1 MGEMKDLL
9 KQANNS
15 LGRFSKEFP
24 KQMEG
29 FGKFMEAVEAPG
41 ALDVKHKEL
50 IAVALSIT
58 AHCHWCIAYHVNG
71 ALKAGAT
78 RAEIMEAAWVAI
90 LMGGG
95 PAVMYTQLVEEALDE
110 FAGAASAKPT
120 GKKK

>member
-9 KQANNS
+9 DQANNS
-15 LGRFSKEFP
+15 LGRFGKEFP

-41 ALDVKHKEL
+41 ALDGKQKEL
-50 IAVALSIT
+50 IAVALSVT

-71 ALKAGAT
+71 ALKAGAS
-78 RAEIMEAAWVAI
+78 RDEIMESAWVAV

-95 PAVMYTQLVEEALDE
+95 PAAMYMQLVEEALDD
-110 FAGAASAKPT
+110 FAGSAKQAT